1 MQSAAPARVYFMLEE
16 AELCL
21 EQMAY
26 RAEANGSLNDLGLT
40 PDA

>member
-1 MQSAAPARVYFMLEE
+1 MQSTASARVYFMLEE

-21 EQMAY
+21 EQMAE
-26 RAEANGSLNDLGLT
+26 RAVANGSLNDFGLT